1 MDYVRETDQLSGM
14 EGWSEEKWWCGR
26 AGGAALLVGGMGDQL
41 SRPEATIT
49 SPEAA
54 QTVAEDGTFD
64 SEETRVFFYRI

>member
-1 MDYVRETDQLSGM
+1 MEYVRGTDQLAGM

-26 AGGAALLVGGMGDQL
+26 AGGAAWVGGMGDQL
-41 SRPEATIT
+41 SLSPAATT

-64 SEETRVFFYRI
+64 SE